1 VIAYFDTSSVIPLII
16 DEPSSGTCERLWN
29 EADRSVS
36 VRLLY
41 PEARAA
47 LARARRMR
55 RISERQLAGAI
66 SELELINIELNHV
79 EVTPELAHAAGDLAH
94 THELRGYDAVH
105 LAAAL
110 ATAQAEFVLATGDTD
125 LATAARSLGIP
136 VAFTS

>member
-1 VIAYFDTSSVIPLII
+1 VIAYFDTSAIIPLII
-16 DEPSSGTCERLWN
+16 DEPSSDTCERVWN

-47 LARARRMR
+47 LARARRVR
-55 RISERQLAGAI
+55 RISERQLADAI
-66 SELELINIELNHV
+66 DELELINTELTHV
-79 EVTPELAHAAGDLAH
+79 EVSAELAHAAGDLAH
-94 THELRGYDAVH
+94 TYQLRGYDAVH

-110 ATAQAEFVLATGDTD
+110 ATTQAEFVLVTGDTD
-125 LATAARSLGIP
+125 LATAARSLGLP